1 MNRLMNLRWPENI
14 IKTIN
19 LLIMIKFH
27 HSPHEKKLVCKFKG
41 KLDTNVCIQVA
52 VQITD
57 KITEIKDPA
66 ELIHSG
72 FIVFDLEEVN
82 YIASS
87 FIRICISTAK
97 TAEKGNFSITN
108 SNPFIKKTFKIAGLD
123 EMLNVR

>member
-1 MNRLMNLRWPENI
+1 
-14 IKTIN
+14 
-19 LLIMIKFH
+19 MIKFH
-27 HSPHEKKLVCKFKG
+27 HSPHEKKLVCKFTG
-41 KLDTNVCIQVA
+41 RMDTNVCIQIA

-66 ELIHSG
+66 EPVHSG
-72 FIVFDLEEVN
+72 SIVFDLEEVN

-97 TAEKGNFSITN
+97 ATDKGNFSITN

-123 EMLNVR
+123 EMLNVS